1 MEFFGSGYVSDVQYV
16 RTFIRETAPAWL
28 DHVALVSGFQP
39 PNRDPSFT
47 WCDLGCGAGV
57 TPAVLAAT
65 HPTGSFHGI
74 DAMPIHMDEARRLRR
89 DAEIP
94 NVHFHTADFSAAS
107 ALHLPPFD
115 YIVSHGV
122 YTWVGPEA
130 RRAWLNFIDRHLK
143 PNGLV
148 YVSYNA
154 LPGRAA
160 DLPFQRLV
168 RGLGEKLHGD
178 TSQRLSAALH
188 VADAMM
194 ALNPPAMTAS
204 PMAQRCRDH
213 AGNPQLS
220 YLAHE
225 LMGQHWEPCC
235 VTDVR
240 AELASIG
247 LRPAGSATLVE
258 NYDRFMLG
266 RAARDIL
273 TGIADP
279 DARELARDVLINQS
293 FRRDV
298 YIRGGERIGE
308 HARGERL
315 MHSSFFLSAPADGVE
330 YSFSTAAGTVK
341 YDNRAARY
349 IVKELAAGPRRLG
362 DLAAREIS
370 AQDLLANAMTLT
382 AAGTL
387 WPVERADTADAPVQG
402 INSAI
407 RQRAGTPDEI
417 RFQALPFGT
426 AIPVPL

>member
-1 MEFFGSGYVSDVQYV
+1 LEFSRSGYVSDVPYV

-39 PNRDPSFT
+39 PDRDGSFT

-57 TPAVLAAT
+57 TAAVFAAT
-65 HPTGSFHGI
+65 HPRGSFHGI
-74 DAMPIHMDEARRLRR
+74 DAMPVHIDDAQRLKR
-89 DAEIP
+89 AGGIP
-94 NVHFHTADFSAAS
+94 NVHFHTANFSTAA
-107 ALHLPPFD
+107 ALDLPPFD

-122 YTWVGPEA
+122 YAWVGPET
-130 RRAWLNFIDRHLK
+130 RRAWLSFIDRHLK

-168 RGLGEKLHGD
+168 RTLGEKLPGD
-178 TSQRLSAALH
+178 TKQRMTAALQ
-188 VADAMM
+188 VAGSMM
-194 ALNPPAMTAS
+194 ALNPPAMTVS
-204 PMAQRCRDH
+204 PLAQRCLDH
-213 AGNPQLS
+213 AENLDRS
-220 YLAHE
+220 YLTHE

-240 AELASIG
+240 AELRAIG
-247 LRPAGSATLVE
+247 LRPAGSATLVQ

-298 YIRGGERIGE
+298 YIRGGQKIGE
-308 HARGERL
+308 PDRSQRL
-315 MHSSFFLSAPADGVE
+315 MNGAFFLSVPADSVE
-330 YSFSTAAGTVK
+330 YVFSTPAGSVK
-341 YDNRAARY
+341 FDNRAARH

-362 DLAAREIS
+362 ELAVAEIP
-370 AQDLLANAMTLT
+370 AQDLLANAVALT

-387 WPVERADTADAPVQG
+387 WPVEAVTAPAEG

-407 RQRAGTPDEI
+407 RLRAGTPDEI
-417 RFQALPFGT
+417 RFRVLPFGT
-426 AIPVPL
+426 AVSVPT

>member
-1 MEFFGSGYVSDVQYV
+1 MEFSHSGYVSDVPYV

-28 DHVALVSGFQP
+28 DHVALVSGFEP
-39 PNRDPSFT
+39 PACDGSFT

-57 TPAVLAAT
+57 TAAILAAT
-65 HPTGSFHGI
+65 HPHGSFHGI
-74 DAMPIHMDEARRLRR
+74 DAMPIHMDDARRLRR

-94 NVHFHTADFSAAS
+94 NAHFHTANFSAAS
-107 ALHLPPFD
+107 ALDLPAFD

-130 RRAWLNFIDRHLK
+130 RRAWLHFIDRHLK

-154 LPGRAA
+154 MPGRAP
-160 DLPFQRLV
+160 DLPFQRLI
-168 RGLGEKLHGD
+168 RTLGEKLPGD
-178 TSQRLSAALH
+178 TNQRTTAALQ
-188 VADAMM
+188 VAGSMM

-204 PMAQRCRDH
+204 ALAQRCRDH
-213 AGNPQLS
+213 AGKPDLS

-225 LMGQHWEPCC
+225 LMTQHWEPCC

-240 AELASIG
+240 AEMASIG
-247 LRPAGSATLVE
+247 LSPAGSATLVQ

-273 TGIADP
+273 AGIADR

-298 YIRGGERIGE
+298 YIRGGESIGE
-308 HARGERL
+308 PARSERL
-315 MHSSFFLSAPADGVE
+315 MNSSFFLSVPVDSVE
-330 YSFSTAAGTVK
+330 YSFSTPAGSVK
-341 YDNRAARY
+341 FDNRAARH
-349 IVKELAAGPRRLG
+349 IVKELAADPRRLG
-362 DLAAREIS
+362 DLSATDIS
-370 AQDLLANAMTLT
+370 AQDVLANAVALT

-387 WPVERADTADAPVQG
+387 WPVETAGAPVEA

-407 RQRAGTPDEI
+407 RRRAGTPDEI
-417 RFQALPFGT
+417 RFQALAHGT
-426 AIPVPL
+426 AIPVTP

>member
-1 MEFFGSGYVSDVQYV
+1 
-16 RTFIRETAPAWL
+16 
-28 DHVALVSGFQP
+28 
-39 PNRDPSFT
+39 
-47 WCDLGCGAGV
+47 
-57 TPAVLAAT
+57 
-65 HPTGSFHGI
+65 
-74 DAMPIHMDEARRLRR
+74 MPIHMDDARRLKR

-94 NVHFHTADFSAAS
+94 NVHFHPANFSTAT
-107 ALHLPPFD
+107 ALDLPAFD

-168 RGLGEKLHGD
+168 RTLGERLPGD
-178 TSQRLSAALH
+178 TNQRMTVALQI
-188 VADAMM
+188 AGSMM
-194 ALNPPAMTAS
+194 ALNPPALTAS
-204 PMAQRCRDH
+204 AMAQRCRDH
-213 AGNPQLS
+213 AGDLALL

-225 LMGQHWEPCC
+225 LMVQHWEPCC
-235 VTDVR
+235 VTEVR

-247 LRPAGSATLVE
+247 LRPAGSATLVQ

-266 RAARDIL
+266 RAARGIL
-273 TGIADP
+273 AKIADP
-279 DARELARDVLINQS
+279 DARELARDVFINQS

-308 HARGERL
+308 PDRSQRL
-315 MHSSFFLSAPADGVE
+315 MNSRFFLSVPADSVE
-330 YSFSTAAGTVK
+330 YGFSTPAGNVK
-341 YDNRAARY
+341 LDNRAARH
-349 IVKELAAGPRRLG
+349 IVKELASGPRRLA
-362 DLAAREIS
+362 DLTSTEIP
-370 AQDLLANAMTLT
+370 AQDLLANAVALT

-387 WPVERADTADAPVQG
+387 WPVEATDGPVEA

-407 RQRAGTPDEI
+407 RRRAGTPDEI

-426 AIPVPL
+426 AIGV

>member
-1 MEFFGSGYVSDVQYV
+1 LEFSSSVYVSDVRYA
-16 RTFIRETAPAWL
+16 RNFIRETAPAWL
-28 DHVALVSGFQP
+28 DHVALVSGFEP
-39 PNRDPSFT
+39 PAPDRSFT

-57 TPAVLAAT
+57 TAAILAAT
-65 HPTGSFHGI
+65 HPPGSFHGI
-74 DAMPIHMDEARRLRR
+74 DAMPIHMDDARRLRR
-89 DAEIP
+89 DAGIP
-94 NVHFHTADFSAAS
+94 NVHFHTANFSTAS
-107 ALHLPPFD
+107 ALDLPAFD

-160 DLPFQRLV
+160 DLPFQRLI
-168 RGLGEKLHGD
+168 RTLGEKLPGD
-178 TSQRLSAALH
+178 TSQRMTAALQ
-188 VADAMM
+188 VAGSMM
-194 ALNPPAMTAS
+194 ALNPPAMTAGTL
-204 PMAQRCRDH
+204 AQRCRDQ
-213 AGNPQLS
+213 AGNLDRS

-225 LMGQHWEPCC
+225 LMVQHWEPLW

-247 LRPAGSATLVE
+247 LWPAGSATLVQ

-273 TGIADP
+273 AGIDDP
-279 DARELARDVLINQS
+279 DACELARDVLINQS

-298 YIRGGERIGE
+298 YIRGGEKIGE
-308 HARGERL
+308 PARSHRL
-315 MHSSFFLSAPADGVE
+315 MHSSFFLSVPAESVE
-330 YSFSTAAGTVK
+330 YSFSTPAGSVK
-341 YDNRAARY
+341 FDNRASRH
-349 IVKELAAGPRRLG
+349 IVKELAAGPRRLA
-362 DLAAREIS
+362 DLAAAEIS
-370 AQDLLANAMTLT
+370 AQNLLANAVALT
-382 AAGTL
+382 AASIL
-387 WPVERADTADAPVQG
+387 WPVKPTDAPVEG

-407 RQRAGTPDEI
+407 RRRAGTPDEI

-426 AIPVPL
+426 AVPVPT

>member
-1 MEFFGSGYVSDVQYV
+1 MEFSSSVYVSDVRYA
-16 RTFIRETAPAWL
+16 RNFIRETAPAWL
-28 DHVALVSGFQP
+28 DHVALVSGFEP
-39 PNRDPSFT
+39 PVRDRSFT

-57 TPAVLAAT
+57 TAAILAAT

-74 DAMPIHMDEARRLRR
+74 DAMPIHMEDARRLRR
-89 DAEIP
+89 DSAIP
-94 NVHFHTADFSAAS
+94 NVHFHTANFSSAA
-107 ALHLPPFD
+107 ALDLPPFD

-130 RRAWLNFIDRHLK
+130 RRTWLDFIDRHLK

-168 RGLGEKLHGD
+168 RTLGDKLPGD
-178 TSQRLSAALH
+178 TNQRMTAALEI
-188 VADAMM
+188 AGSMM
-194 ALNPPAMTAS
+194 ALSPPAITAS
-204 PMAQRCRDH
+204 AMAQRCRDD
-213 AGNPQLS
+213 AGKLDLS

-225 LMGQHWEPCC
+225 LMVQHWEPLC

-247 LRPAGSATLVE
+247 LKPAGSATLVD

-266 RAARDIL
+266 RAARGIL
-273 TGIADP
+273 AKIADP
-279 DARELARDVLINQS
+279 DARELARDVFINQS

-308 HARGERL
+308 PDRSQRL
-315 MHSSFFLSAPADGVE
+315 MNSRFFLSVPADSVE
-330 YSFSTAAGTVK
+330 YGFSTPAGNVK
-341 YDNRAARY
+341 LDNRAARH
-349 IVKELAAGPRRLG
+349 IVKELASGPRRLA
-362 DLAAREIS
+362 DLTSTEIP
-370 AQDLLANAMTLT
+370 AQDLLANAVALT

-387 WPVERADTADAPVQG
+387 WPVEATDAPVEA

-407 RQRAGTPDEI
+407 RRRAGTPDEV

-426 AIPVPL
+426 AIGV